1 MLDYQEQANE
11 LYKGA
16 ALAPMVRASTTPL
29 RALALQYGADFVY
42 TEELVDRS
50 ITLTTRVENSEL
62 GTIDYIKDTSQ
73 LSAKTQRKLAKE
85 GRPCLLLRLDPTL
98 EISTKKLVCQL
109 GTGEPELALAAA
121 KHVYRDMAAI
131 DINMGCP
138 KKFSVSGGMGSALLN
153 DPDRAQRILRTLRT
167 EIPRP
172 ISCKIRLLE
181 TTQKTLDFVEGM
193 INAGANAVAIHAR
206 TVGHDATHKADW
218 DTLKE
223 CLGLLRPKYPNFPF
237 LVNGDFYD
245 RQELDDCLEATK
257 ASGVLLGRPALYNTS
272 IFRKLPLPLVDKS
285 TVIQEYLQSAVRY
298 DIHYKNTKYVICE
311 MMNNR
316 RAPTERVPYLPQA
329 YEGGQTIAKTCN
341 CQNHK
346 EMCQVWNVEWS
357 QANYLKSSV
366 QALAPGEHRYED
378 SYFLTKQ
385 QKRRDENGDVAI
397 TAAEQPEPKRMKTC
411 TDNGGKEEVKEENG
425 SNDYEKTKDKKNG
438 TNKESATTKDVEDS
452 TNEQST
458 TTLLDTTT

>member
-1 MLDYQEQANE
+1 
-11 LYKGA
+11 
-16 ALAPMVRASTTPL
+16 
-29 RALALQYGADFVY
+29 
-42 TEELVDRS
+42 
-50 ITLTTRVENSEL
+50 
-62 GTIDYIKDTSQ
+62 
-73 LSAKTQRKLAKE
+73 
-85 GRPCLLLRLDPTL
+85 
-98 EISTKKLVCQL
+98 
-109 GTGEPELALAAA
+109 
-121 KHVYRDMAAI
+121 
-131 DINMGCP
+131 
-138 KKFSVSGGMGSALLN
+138 
-153 DPDRAQRILRTLRT
+153 
-167 EIPRP
+167 
-172 ISCKIRLLE
+172 
-181 TTQKTLDFVEGM
+181 
-193 INAGANAVAIHAR
+193 
-206 TVGHDATHKADW
+206 
-218 DTLKE
+218 
-223 CLGLLRPKYPNFPF
+223 
-237 LVNGDFYD
+237 
-245 RQELDDCLEATK
+245 
-257 ASGVLLGRPALYNTS
+257 
-272 IFRKLPLPLVDKS
+272 
-285 TVIQEYLQSAVRY
+285 
-298 DIHYKNTKYVICE
+298 